1 MQESRFATGN
11 SQLIIRDFQTDDQSL
26 ARELILS
33 GLREHWGDAFAPG
46 QNPDLD
52 DIAAFCRVGVFL
64 VALAGERLVGTGALI
79 PERPGVARIARMSVA
94 ADMRRHGVGRQILQ
108 TLCSR
113 ARERGC
119 QKIILETTSTWEG
132 AAAFYRDF
140 GFKVIGAWDGDTHFE
155 LQVRCT

>member
-33 GLREHWGDAFAPG
+33 GLREHWGDAFA
-46 QNPDLD
+46 
-52 DIAAFCRVGVFL
+52 GVFL